1 MIQCYKPCLFLWL
14 YIRVLS
20 LSPALALFPPCQ
32 QAMDHQ
38 SQQSWRSVCNE
49 PSQSDHAK
57 RQFEQQ
63 LSSRMESLNLEEPA
77 KIFRDK
83 HGVHQFENITP
94 DISMP
99 GTPIHEHRQPPLD
112 QQQHLAPETPRS
124 MTNAGGGSS
133 SSPSK
138 ASTPEPTTATAATA
152 ADVPV
157 VQVTNDSVKSTLG
170 STTFQQTSSRPSTP
184 SPPGTPSQF
193 VFNKPRYNNRY
204 MQTHFHH
211 QPNTKKKKDTLL
223 HDLKRL
229 IKKSDKND
237 TQPSPPPPPAPDDT
251 LSIASSRH
259 SGLSFANEFNT
270 DLEARYGKWGKTG
283 IT

>member
-112 QQQHLAPETPRS
+112 P
-124 MTNAGGGSS
+124 
-133 SSPSK
+133 
-138 ASTPEPTTATAATA
+138 
-152 ADVPV
+152 
-157 VQVTNDSVKSTLG
+157 
-170 STTFQQTSSRPSTP
+170 
-184 SPPGTPSQF
+184 
-193 VFNKPRYNNRY
+193 
-204 MQTHFHH
+204 
-211 QPNTKKKKDTLL
+211 
-223 HDLKRL
+223 
-229 IKKSDKND
+229 
-237 TQPSPPPPPAPDDT
+237 
-251 LSIASSRH
+251 
-259 SGLSFANEFNT
+259 
-270 DLEARYGKWGKTG
+270 
-283 IT
+283 